1 MGLFTTPPQTSPPP
15 PTPSPDGAFE
25 APNRDRRAHCWQARD
40 AFFACLDKH
49 QIVDSIKNKDAA
61 EKMCG
66 EEGKGLE
73 RECASSWVS
82 RWGFFCF
89 GSEGGL
95 WFGGE
100 GEVSGKKCADVCE
113 GLGDVFQ
120 AAKSNGVQQEANAGA
135 AKGGGSKGGAG
146 RYCAAGI
153 ATEAVVM
160 LEFWGSRKRVRSGKS
175 DRRWCYLGA
184 LSRSAS
190 TMYIMHWNME
200 FRKS

>member
-1 MGLFTTPPQTSPPP
+1 
-15 PTPSPDGAFE
+15 
-25 APNRDRRAHCWQARD
+25 
-40 AFFACLDKH
+40 
-49 QIVDSIKNKDAA
+49 V
-61 EKMCG
+61 
-66 EEGKGLE
+66 
-73 RECASSWVS
+73 
-82 RWGFFCF
+82 GFFWF

-100 GEVSGKKCADVCE
+100 GEVSGKKCADGCE

>member
-1 MGLFTTPPQTSPPP
+1 M
-15 PTPSPDGAFE
+15 
-25 APNRDRRAHCWQARD
+25 
-40 AFFACLDKH
+40 
-49 QIVDSIKNKDAA
+49 
-61 EKMCG
+61 
-66 EEGKGLE
+66 EGF
-73 RECASSWVS
+73 W
-82 RWGFFCF
+82 F

-135 AKGGGSKGGAG
+135 AKGGGSKGSAG
-146 RYCAAGI
+146 MYCAAGI

-175 DRRWCYLGA
+175 D
-184 LSRSAS
+184 
-190 TMYIMHWNME
+190 
-200 FRKS
+200 